1 MSYRC
6 VAASQ
11 AGFIQQLAVGYVSNG
26 YYFYVTGTIPSHK
39 PPAKAD
45 AKILAAYDIGISKW
59 TRSRRKQAGQAN
71 VQFLRHGRFY
81 VIIATDGVHPFF
93 TAEAKCIRDIR
104 KTPILFNGYSIG
116 CRRERG
122 GGEYHA
128 SVRIN
133 RDTMRE
139 LKRKL
144 VSNATQ
150 ANIEDLY
157 HTFQTLPFEP
167 YAPVRIQLLVLLK
180 AVNRARAVAGLEQL
194 PKTALRLRRSP
205 VRPFGEEEIETSD
218 VPFAASNATASDEQT
233 DN

>member
-6 VAASQ
+6 VATSR
-11 AGFIQQLAVGYVSNG
+11 AGFIQQLAVGYISNG
-26 YYFYVTGTIPSHK
+26 YYFFVAGVIPSRK
-39 PPAKAD
+39 SPERVD
-45 AKILAAYDIGISKW
+45 AKILAAYDIAVSKW
-59 TRSRRKQAGQAN
+59 TRSRRKRAGQAN
-71 VQFLRHGRFY
+71 VQYLRHGRFY

-93 TAEAKCIRDIR
+93 AAEAKCVRDVR
-104 KTPILFNGYSIG
+104 KTPILFMGYSIG

-144 VSNATQ
+144 VGNATK
-150 ANIEDLY
+150 ADFHSLY
-157 HTFQTLPFEP
+157 RTFQTLPFEP

-205 VRPFGEEEIETSD
+205 VRPFEGAEIETSD
-218 VPFAASNATASDEQT
+218 VPFSASKATEPDEQT
-233 DN
+233 NF